1 MQSDWLPASSSP
13 DSAKR
18 RRSRLPM
25 IVSVLAAALI
35 AFGGGMVVDHLTV
48 SAQQTQAQAPLKD
61 FAIYEQALQD
71 IRDHYVGRNTLTD
84 QQLLYGSIS
93 GLVDSLG
100 DTNHTRF
107 LTAQEYQQMTSQLS
121 GSVAGIGILVSET
134 NGSLTVARVI
144 GGSPAE
150 SAGVK
155 AGDTITAVDG
165 VSTAGMTF
173 DQLAAKIRGT
183 IGTKVTISVIHA
195 GTTTPVNLTM
205 IRAQV
210 ATPLVDWNIVP
221 GTHVADIALF
231 EFSSGA
237 TSQVQLAIAAAKK
250 QGATSIVFDLR
261 GNPGGL
267 ADQARTVASEFLSSG
282 VVYIEEDGSGNQT
295 KITVDTSQ
303 VSTALPMVVVVDHD
317 TASAAEIVAGA
328 LQDSHRAKVVGVT
341 TVGTGTVLEPF
352 VLSDGSV
359 VLLGIADWLTPAG
372 HRIFAKGITPDQT
385 VAMPTGGQVIDPID
399 LSAMTSAQFQAST
412 DAQLLAAVKA
422 ISQ

>member
-1 MQSDWLPASSSP
+1 
-13 DSAKR
+13 
-18 RRSRLPM
+18 
-25 IVSVLAAALI
+25 
-35 AFGGGMVVDHLTV
+35 
-48 SAQQTQAQAPLKD
+48 
-61 FAIYEQALQD
+61 
-71 IRDHYVGRNTLTD
+71 
-84 QQLLYGSIS
+84 
-93 GLVDSLG
+93 
-100 DTNHTRF
+100 
-107 LTAQEYQQMTSQLS
+107 MTSQLS

>member
-1 MQSDWLPASSSP
+1 
-13 DSAKR
+13 
-18 RRSRLPM
+18 M
-25 IVSVLAAALI
+25 IVSVLAAAMI

-61 FAIYEQALQD
+61 FSIYEQALQD

-107 LTAQEYQQMTSQLS
+107 LTPQEYQAMTSQLS
-121 GSVAGIGILVSET
+121 GSVAGIGILVTDT
-134 NGSLTVARVI
+134 NGSLMVARVI

-150 SAGVK
+150 AAGVK

-165 VSTAGMTF
+165 VSTSGMTF
-173 DQLAAKIRGT
+173 DQLAAKIRGA
-183 IGTKVTISVIHA
+183 IGTKVTISVIHT
-195 GTTTPVNLTM
+195 GSTTSVDLTM

-237 TSQVQLAIAAAKK
+237 SAQVQLAIAAAKK

-352 VLSDGSV
+352 ILSDGSV

-372 HRIFAKGITPDQT
+372 HRIFGKGITPDQT

-399 LSAMTSAQFQAST
+399 LSGMTSAQFQAST